1 MYGRFEMQRDAVIDH
16 DATRTGRWLRA
27 RRLRLA
33 AWIAVIEG
41 VLVIAHVIPKFVAFA
56 AAAVAILF
64 YLWVGREQRS
74 DSVRQV
80 SWIAAASQA
89 LAVLIPVLLIV
100 VTWAAIT
107 AVVILAVIALVAL
120 FTDRR

>member
-1 MYGRFEMQRDAVIDH
+1 MQRDAVIDH
-16 DATRTGRWLRA
+16 DATRTGGWLRA